1 MQVEVRAQPSYERL
15 PPIRRPRL
23 GGGRVGGVEHSSTSQ
38 GTDLETL
45 VGEWLDWGQASDLL
59 GVSVSKVRQLIREHQ
74 LAAVVPAPGAGQKVP
89 AALIMDGQ
97 IVKGV
102 PGVLTVLH
110 DGGYED
116 REALAWLFTADDT
129 VPGRPIDALR
139 ENRGAEVKRRAQ
151 AMAF

>member
-1 MQVEVRAQPSYERL
+1 MSEFQTEPAAAD
-15 PPIRRPRL
+15 L
-23 GGGRVGGVEHSSTSQ
+23 GE
-38 GTDLETL
+38 L
-45 VGEWLDWGQASDLL
+45 VGDWLDWAATADRL

-74 LAAVVPAPGAGQKVP
+74 LAAVVPRPGAGQQVP
-89 AALIMDGQ
+89 AALVADGE

-102 PGVLTVLH
+102 PGVLTVLR

-116 REALAWLFTADDT
+116 REALTWLFTPDESL
-129 VPGRPIDALR
+129 PGRPIDALR